1 MDEHGNSARKSTRA
15 IGPKRLNSTKACG
28 RLKDV
33 DYISGV
39 SGGTYAATAFA
50 SHVVA
55 AGKPDAGE
63 ELDGWYLRIIAKMK
77 LRSTFKRNM

>member
-1 MDEHGNSARKSTRA
+1 MNMA

-55 AGKPDAGE
+55 AGKPAAGE
-63 ELDGWYLRIIAKMK
+63 ELDGWYLRIVARMK
-77 LRSTFKRNM
+77 LRSTFQKNM